1 MISRGY
7 TGLLSG
13 PERPWL
19 DRSWELLDTA
29 VQPYIRL
36 YTGIQLGALYS
47 WYSQYGYTAIHGYTA
62 IQPIRLYSGIGLYS
76 QYGLRAHGDC

>member
-36 YTGIQLGALYS
+36 YTGIPRVYTGNTGCTAVYS
-47 WYSQYGYTAIHGYTA
+47 HSGCT
-62 IQPIRLYSGIGLYS
+62 RLYTGFDGNAAAQLPVP
-76 QYGLRAHGDC
+76 